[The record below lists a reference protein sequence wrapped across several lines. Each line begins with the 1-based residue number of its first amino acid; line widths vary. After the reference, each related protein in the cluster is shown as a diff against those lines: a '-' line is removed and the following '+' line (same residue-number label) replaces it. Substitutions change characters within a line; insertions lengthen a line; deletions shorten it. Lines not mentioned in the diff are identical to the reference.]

1 MIDPNNLPELPAL
14 MIPGPGQL
22 HDQDLEA
29 LGGQVIAHYGEVWTQ
44 LHQETLAGLAEILG
58 SALPPY
64 LIPGTGTTCLEAAA
78 LNLFEPGQ
86 RVLIADTG
94 FFGVRLIEV
103 ASALGLEVKTI
114 PVEAGAP
121 IDPSAIADA
130 AAGCDGVMTTHVD
143 TSTGVRHPIDEIA
156 AAAHQAGAAYLV
168 DGIASAGGEAVDVDG
183 MGLDAFVTSTQKGL
197 EAPPG
202 LGVVALSAAGQERI
216 ERRSTPIR
224 SWYLDLKT
232 WDKYREEWGAW
243 HPHPVTMP
251 TNLVVALAS
260 SLKRILAVGNTSW
273 IGQRAELAR
282 YCRESLADIGL
293 KPVPQ
298 SGVEA
303 NLVVAAW
310 ADEPAKILSHVLSK
324 GIMIAGGLGPTHDKA
339 IRVGLMGRNS
349 TREMIDRLIAEVSA
363 ATV

>member
-1 MIDPNNLPELPAL
+1 MIDPNNLPDLPAL

-22 HDQDLEA
+22 HDSDLEA

-44 LHQETLAGLAEILG
+44 LHQETLECLGKILG
-58 SALPPY
+58 SAQLPY
-64 LIPGTGTTCLEAAA
+64 LIPGSGSTCLEAAA

-86 RVLIADTG
+86 KVLVADSG

-103 ASALGLEVKTI
+103 ATALGLEVKTI

-121 IDPSAIADA
+121 IDPSVIADA
-130 AAGCDGVMTTHVD
+130 AQGCAGVMTVHVD

-156 AAAHQAGAAYLV
+156 VAAHQAGAAYLV
-168 DGIASAGGEAVDVDG
+168 DGIASAGGETVDVDG

-202 LGVVALSAAGQERI
+202 LGVIALSAAGQKRI
-216 ERRSTPIR
+216 AARSTPVR
-224 SWYLDLKT
+224 SWYLDLGT
-232 WDKYREEWGAW
+232 WDKYRAEWGSW

-251 TNLVVALAS
+251 TNLVIALAS
-260 SLKRILAVGNTSW
+260 SIKRILSVGNVEW
-273 IGQRAELAR
+273 IAQRAELAR

-298 SGVEA
+298 PGVEA

-324 GIMIAGGLGPTHDKA
+324 GIMISGGLGPTHDKA
-339 IRVGLMGRNS
+339 IRIGLMGRNG
-349 TREMIDRLIAEVSA
+349 TREMIDRLITEVSTA
-363 ATV
+363 IR